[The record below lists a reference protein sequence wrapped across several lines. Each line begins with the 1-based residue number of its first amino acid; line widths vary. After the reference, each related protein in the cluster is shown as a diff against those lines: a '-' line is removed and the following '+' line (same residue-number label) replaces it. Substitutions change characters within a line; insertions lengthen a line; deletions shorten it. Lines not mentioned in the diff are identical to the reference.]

1 MSKFIQIIR
10 HAFAIEKKDYDD
22 LSDKEKEQL
31 DKLAKGIVSRGL
43 TTPSIMFLEWVK
55 PLNFL
60 GSQVMLF
67 FRSIVAAIFP
77 TSSYD
82 RMEAILE
89 KRKSIEWL
97 IVRIEEFETER
108 GKRREEREERREKR
122 EERREK

>member
-1 MSKFIQIIR
+1 MNKFIEIIR
-10 HAFAIEKKDYDD
+10 HAFAIERKDYED

-43 TTPSIMFLEWVK
+43 TTPSIMFLESVK

-67 FRSIVAAIFP
+67 FRPIVAAIFP
-77 TSSYD
+77 TTSYD
-82 RMEAILE
+82 MMEAILE

-108 GKRREEREERREKR
+108 GKRREKR
-122 EERREK
+122 EEGR